1 MGPGYLLGAP
11 LAAFR
16 ILSPASGS
24 SRVSRAAL
32 PCLSTPAPMA
42 STASAARPPLAELPG
57 NDDVLISSLQQ
68 RLASGGRL
76 IKKEHLVLAVQL
88 SRHGALEPRTVFKN
102 AHISSSGETRKRILG
117 YRDRILREGLLAQCA
132 NAEPLDAEAADEER
146 RAKKAK
152 QRHDQREHWSE
163 LSGVLDAMIVQ
174 LERQAERAAKVRL
187 QGLTPWCWRA
197 AQLAVRAALPTAGA
211 WSFGS
216 GSPPHA
222 CEARRS
228 RRSRSAGDG
237 AGGPR
242 AGPHRKMAVCG
253 VVMRMFL

>member
-1 MGPGYLLGAP
+1 
-11 LAAFR
+11 
-16 ILSPASGS
+16 
-24 SRVSRAAL
+24 
-32 PCLSTPAPMA
+32 MA

-187 QGLTPWCWRA
+187 QGLTPWCCPAGCARGA
-197 AQLAVRAALPTAGA
+197 A
-211 WSFGS
+211 
-216 GSPPHA
+216 
-222 CEARRS
+222 
-228 RRSRSAGDG
+228 D
-237 AGGPR
+237 
-242 AGPHRKMAVCG
+242 CG
-253 VVMRMFL
+253 RMEF